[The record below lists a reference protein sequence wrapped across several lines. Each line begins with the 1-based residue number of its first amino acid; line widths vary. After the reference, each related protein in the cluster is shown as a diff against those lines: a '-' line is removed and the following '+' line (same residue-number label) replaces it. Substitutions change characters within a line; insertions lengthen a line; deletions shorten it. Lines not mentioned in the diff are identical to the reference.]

1 MPRVSNLKIELQ
13 AGTDN
18 TYYAK
23 WDFNESVRKMKG
35 GPSTSAIKIGDWVTI
50 KSGAKYY
57 NGVSI
62 PSSVM
67 SDTWKVIQLTDG
79 DRAILGTNKS
89 GTQDLQSAISTNYL
103 TTGSSSSSSRSNTL
117 ATKDATTSYLDHYV
131 VKWSYLTL
139 NGVIFPNGESD
150 TKEKVSTYNA
160 PSNAIWIYVSVKPVS
175 KTYNVNGQ
183 ETSYWTGTWAET
195 SYYLA
200 NFTMEAPS
208 KPEVDTSKIQK
219 GIITLSNSN
228 ITNSQVDY
236 VEYELYNGALP
247 QGANRTLVNVYNGQ
261 ASLVLRV
268 LPGYSYKFRCRYAHN
283 YARLITSGQLLNHYS
298 EWSEMT
304 DAIETVPIA
313 PNEIKE
319 IKAISETSVQVSW
332 DSVSSNVE
340 APTIV
345 KYEIQYTTE
354 KKYFDTSDKVTTK
367 TIENGTTA
375 IITDMASGEE
385 YFFRLR
391 AVNSVG
397 NSTWTAIKSIIIG
410 KKPTAP
416 TTWSSTTTAVIGNPV
431 TLYWVH
437 NAEDGSTQT
446 YASLEMYIN
455 NSETPITYTFD
466 NTNTIDDN
474 VLTYIPLTEEDRKNG
489 KTDSCILKAY
499 TYEEGASIKWRIRTA
514 GITKEYGE
522 WSIQREI
529 TINAAPTLEL
539 SITDINGNAIDT
551 PSSFPFYI
559 TAISGPKTQMPIGYY
574 VTISSNNQYETVDNM
589 GNQKFVNIGDSVYSK
604 YFDIS
609 NPLTFVNLSVELTP
623 NVISLEN
630 NINYTVTCIVSMN
643 SGLTAE
649 KSLSFTVNWTTLS
662 YEPDIEIAIDTD
674 TYTAYISPYCF
685 DSEGNNITDVSLS
698 VYRREF
704 DGSFTEIATSV
715 ETDANTYIID
725 PHPSLDYAR
734 YRVIAT
740 SKTTGSISYY
750 DPPGQPVG
758 GKEVVIQWDEKWNNF
773 DTYEEGEMEEQ
784 PWYGSMLKLPYN
796 IDVSESNS
804 LDVSLIEYIGRKH
817 PVTYYGTQIGTSANW
832 NLEVPKDDK
841 EVLYALRRLSRWM
854 GDVYVREPSGS
865 GYWANIAVS
874 FNQKHCELT
883 IPVSLTISQVE
894 GGL

>member
-1 MPRVSNLKIELQ
+1 MPSVSNLKIGLQ

-18 TYYAK
+18 TYYAR
-23 WDFNESVRKMKG
+23 WDFNESVKKTKG
-35 GPSTSAIKIGDWVTI
+35 GPSTSTVKTGNWVTI

-62 PSSVM
+62 PSWVM
-67 SDTWKVIQLTDG
+67 SDTWKVIQVTNG
-79 DRAILGTNKS
+79 DRAVLGTNKS
-89 GTQDLQSAISTNYL
+89 GTHDIQSAISTKYL
-103 TTGSSSSSSRSNTL
+103 TTGSSSSSSKSITS
-117 ATKDATTSYLDHYV
+117 ATKDATTNYLDHYT
-131 VKWSYLTL
+131 VKWAYVTAD
-139 NGVIFPNGESD
+139 GITFPNNESD
-150 TKEKVSTYNA
+150 TKEKIVTYNA
-160 PSNAIWIYVSVKPVS
+160 PSNAVRINVSVKPVS
-175 KTYNVNGQ
+175 KTYSVNGK
-183 ETSYWTGTWAET
+183 ETSYWTGTWAGT
-195 SYYLA
+195 SYYLK
-200 NFTMEAPS
+200 NYTMEVPP

-219 GIITLSNSN
+219 GIITLKNSS
-228 ITNSQVDY
+228 ITNSQVDA
-236 VEYELYNGALP
+236 VEYELCNGASP
-247 QGANRTLVNVYNGQ
+247 QRSNKRTANVHNSQV
-261 ASLVLRV
+261 SLEWRV
-268 LPGYSYKFRCRYAHN
+268 SPGHSYRFRCRYVHKV
-283 YARLITSGQLLNHYS
+283 SSLLKRYS
-298 EWSEMT
+298 NWSEMT
-304 DAIETVPIA
+304 DIIETVPLA
-313 PNEIKE
+313 PSEIKE
-319 IKAISETSVQVSW
+319 IKALSETSVQVSW
-332 DSVSSNVE
+332 DFTNLTVVV
-340 APTIV
+340 PTTM

-391 AVNSVG
+391 AVNSIG

-416 TTWSSTTTAVIGNPV
+416 TTWSSTTTAITGNPV

-446 YASLEMYIN
+446 YATLEMYIN
-455 NSETPITYTFD
+455 NSETPITYTF
-466 NTNTIDDN
+466 NNASTIDND
-474 VLTYIPLTEEDRKNG
+474 VLSYVPLTEEDRKNG
-489 KTDSCILKAY
+489 KTDSCILKTGGY
-499 TYEEGASIKWRIRTA
+499 DEGASIKWRIKTA
-514 GITKEYGE
+514 GITKEFGE

-529 TINAAPTLEL
+529 TINASPTLEL
-539 SITDINGNAIDT
+539 SITDIDGNSIDT
-551 PSSFPFYI
+551 LLSFPFYI
-559 TAISGPKTQMPIGYY
+559 SATAGPKTQMPIGYH
-574 VTISSNNQYETVDNM
+574 VTITSDSQYETVDNM
-589 GNQKFVNIGDSVYSK
+589 GNQKFVNIGDAVYSK

-609 NPLTFVNLSVELTP
+609 DPLTLEITP

-630 NINYTVTCIVSMN
+630 NISYTVTCIVSMN

-649 KSLSFTVNWTTLS
+649 ESLPFNVYWTVLS
-662 YEPDIEIAIDTD
+662 YEPDVEIGIDTD

-715 ETDANTYIID
+715 ETDANAYIID

-734 YRVIAT
+734 YRVVAT

-758 GKEVVIQWDEKWNNF
+758 GKEVVIQWDEEWSNF
-773 DTYEEGEMEEQ
+773 DTDEEGEMEEQ
-784 PWYGSMLKLPYN
+784 PWSGSMLKLPYN

-817 PVTYYGTQIGTSANW
+817 PVTYYGTQIGTGATW
-832 NLEVPKDDK
+832 NLQVPKDDK
-841 EVLYALRRLSRWM
+841 ETLYALRRLSRWM

-874 FNQKHCELT
+874 FSQKHCELT